1 MLSLSSLPLRALFGC
16 GRGLAVAAP
25 LLLAWST
32 GRAMARPPSPPPV
45 SPGAARPGVLLEEL
59 TWEQAEPLLNA
70 ETLVVLPIG
79 AAAKEH
85 GRHLL
90 LKNDLLLAD
99 YFKQRLLDV
108 PKVVVAPTVS
118 YHFYPAFVD
127 YPGSTSLRLETARD
141 LIIDICRSLSRHGPR
156 RFYALNTGVST
167 VRALE
172 PAREALARDGILLM
186 YTDLLKALEPIESR
200 VCKQEGGTHA
210 DEGETSMLLY
220 IDPSAVNLP
229 KAKLDFHPKRP
240 GPFTRKPDGPGTY
253 SPTGAWGN
261 PTLASR
267 EKGEQLV
274 EGLVR
279 ALKSDLAALERAP
292 LPVAGR

>member
-1 MLSLSSLPLRALFGC
+1 MLALRSLPL
-16 GRGLAVAAP
+16 
-25 LLLAWST
+25 LLLAGALAL
-32 GRAMARPPSPPPV
+32 GRALAKPSPPPHP
-45 SPGAARPGVLLEEL
+45 SPLAPPRPGVLLEEL

-70 ETLVVLPIG
+70 DTLVVLPVG

-90 LKNDLLLAD
+90 LKNDFLLAE
-99 YFKQRLLDV
+99 YLKRRLLDV
-108 PKVVVAPTVS
+108 PKVVVAPTVNYS
-118 YHFYPAFVD
+118 FYPAFVE

-141 LIIDICRSLSRHGPR
+141 LIVDICRSLSRHGPR

-172 PAREALARDGILLM
+172 PAAEALARDGILLR
-186 YTDLLKALEPIESR
+186 YTDLLKALDPIESR

-220 IDPSAVNLP
+220 IDPSAVNLS
-229 KAKLDFHPKRP
+229 KAEVDFRPKRP
-240 GPFTRKPDGPGTY
+240 GPFTRRADGPGTY

-274 EGLVR
+274 EGLVE
-279 ALKSDLAALERAP
+279 ALKSDLAALRQAP
-292 LPVAGR
+292 LPPVGSR

>member
-1 MLSLSSLPLRALFGC
+1 MPLRALFSL
-16 GRGLAVAAP
+16 GRGLAVAVP
-25 LLLAWST
+25 LLMAGPLERVLAKPAVT
-32 GRAMARPPSPPPV
+32 PPSAAPV
-45 SPGAARPGVLLEEL
+45 VPRPGVLLEEL

-90 LKNDLLLAD
+90 LKNDLILAE

-108 PKVVVAPTVS
+108 PKVVVAPTVN

-141 LIIDICRSLSRHGPR
+141 LIVDICRSLSRHGPR

-172 PAREALARDGILLM
+172 PAREVLARDGILLV
-186 YTDLLKALEPIESR
+186 YTDLLKALQPIESQ
-200 VCKQEGGTHA
+200 VCKQQGGTHA
-210 DEGETSMLLY
+210 DESETSMLLY
-220 IDPSAVNLP
+220 IEPSAVALH
-229 KAKLDFHPKRP
+229 KAEPDFHPKRP
-240 GPFTRKPDGPGTY
+240 GPFTRKPDGAGTY

-274 EGLVR
+274 EGLVQ
-279 ALKSDLAALERAP
+279 ALKADLATLERLP
-292 LPVAGR
+292 LPAASR